1 MSPPIRSSRLRL
13 VDRLRTEGAR
23 SATYRTGQIVL
34 EPASDLRR
42 VGIICKGSVTIWR
55 ISPRGRQLA
64 AASLREGD
72 WFENVFPTDGQERTI
87 VEADGPVTIA
97 WFDVPAF
104 RRLAQRHPVILRDLI
119 QRQVSRL
126 AAVQQRAAQTA
137 LDSVAG
143 SASPVEQG
151 GHGFNLARM
160 VDRVA
165 ARAAEGP
172 QSLLS
177 EALAVRDEEV
187 AASLSMGR
195 LGAALVDELVSQPD
209 AVTALTI
216 CNTGG
221 LAAVE
226 RGTALGVIRTV
237 HEQGRL
243 ALAIATE
250 TRPLLQGARLTAW
263 ELERM
268 GAPFRVV
275 VDAAGPALLARG
287 MADIV
292 LTGADRIASNG
303 DTANKI
309 GTFALAVA
317 ARYAAVPFVVVAPES
332 SVDMDTSSGEDISI
346 EDRGAD
352 EVVKVRGT
360 PIAPEGTGALNPAFD
375 VTPAELI
382 TAIVTDRRVVRLDR
396 GESLR
401 SVPPDP

>member
-1 MSPPIRSSRLRL
+1 MTDLGERTLDWAAGRLRIVDQTRLPDAYEILEVDNVADL
-13 VDRLRTEGAR
+13 VDV
-23 SATYRTGQIVL
+23 I
-34 EPASDLRR
+34 
-42 VGIICKGSVTIWR
+42 
-55 ISPRGRQLA
+55 
-64 AASLREGD
+64 
-72 WFENVFPTDGQERTI
+72 
-87 VEADGPVTIA
+87 
-97 WFDVPAF
+97 
-104 RRLAQRHPVILRDLI
+104 RRLAVRGAPAIGVAGGFG
-119 QRQVSRL
+119 VVL
-126 AAVQQRAAQTA
+126 AAQEYGAGTERFAAAVESVRSARPTA
-137 LDSVAG
+137 V
-143 SASPVEQG
+143 
-151 GHGFNLARM
+151 NLARM

-165 ARAAEGP
+165 ARATGGLDA
-172 QSLLS
+172 LLE

-187 AASLSMGR
+187 AASGAMGR
-195 LGAALVDELVSQPD
+195 RGAALVEELVSEAD
-209 AVTALTI
+209 SVTALTI

-226 RGTALGVIRTV
+226 RGTALGVIRTI

-268 GAPFRVV
+268 GAPYRVI
-275 VDAAGPALLARG
+275 VDAAGPALLSRG
-287 MADIV
+287 MADVV
-292 LTGADRIASNG
+292 LTGADRIAANG

-317 ARYAAVPFVVVAPES
+317 ARYASVPFVVVAPES
-332 SVDMDTSSGEDISI
+332 TVDMDTPSGDAIQI

-352 EVVKVRGT
+352 EVVNVRGM
-360 PIAPEGTGALNPAFD
+360 PITPEGTGALNPAFD